1 MHLFMQ
7 KEEKR
12 MKKKVKFIKANALTA
27 NELKAMGD
35 DGYEFVIENGKITG
49 VLVPVIQ

>member
-7 KEEKR
+7 KEEI
-12 MKKKVKFIKANALTA
+12 MKKEVKFINANALTA